1 MLTDPE
7 NSSDEWSDEVWAK
20 SIEEAQKLCQSM
32 AGNEL
37 TEVLQVTQKTKTPNR
52 RGSYKFICWFKT
64 EVISDGDSDGN
75 DSGD

>member
-20 SIEEAQKLCQSM
+20 SIEEAQKLCQSI
-32 AGNEL
+32 AGEYL

-52 RGSYKFICWFKT
+52 KGSYKFICWFKT
-64 EVISDGDSDGN
+64 EAPYDDGDSTN
-75 DSGD
+75 SRN